1 MLEERNR
8 KEIFIKK
15 VIEDVLEHNQT
26 IDLNELEKIF
36 NFKFNQLKKENKK
49 LGSSIWIERIYVGSK
64 DNKCFVNVYLNDDTL
79 IEREFDCSVENKKEV
94 CEDIKT
100 EPVVEPVVE
109 AIDEP
114 VEAEEVVEA
123 LTEVEE
129 VAEEVVEAEPV
140 QEVVEVVEETP
151 TEPVVKKRAGRP
163 KKVATE

>member
-8 KEIFIKK
+8 KEMFIKK

-36 NFKFNQLKKENKK
+36 NFKFNQLKKENRK
-49 LGSSIWIERIYVGSK
+49 LGSNVWIERICVGSN

-79 IEREFDCSVENKKEV
+79 IEREFNCSVKNKKEV
-94 CEDIKT
+94 CEVIKT
-100 EPVVEPVVE
+100 EPVVEPVVD

-123 LTEVEE
+123 LTEVD
-129 VAEEVVEAEPV
+129 EVVEEVESEPV
-140 QEVVEVVEETP
+140 QEVVEVVDESP
-151 TEPVVKKRAGRP
+151 AEPVVKKRAGRP